1 MSSYKEL
8 NKKKLIRRSE
18 SALHIAS
25 DEKVVEVARTLGL
38 KVPKILECNN
48 ANSIKKLIRKIFA
61 IMHISDVPKV
71 VQGAKILEVKIPQ
84 IMLQEYEEWR
94 QRDA

>member
-38 KVPKILECNN
+38 KVPKMLECNN
-48 ANSIKKLIRKIFA
+48 IEDIKKLIRKIFSL
-61 IMHISDVPKV
+61 MHLLDIPKV
-71 VQGAKILEVKIPQ
+71 VQGAKILDVKIPR
-84 IMLQEYEEWR
+84 ILLKDYEEWR
-94 QRDA
+94 QGDA